1 MPILSAVVKYCVAN
15 FVLLMIC
22 IPCVILGQGK
32 KQDSFFFIQLT
43 DPQLGFYSQGSDFS
57 REQEQMHVLIETIN
71 LLKPAFVVIS
81 GDFVHDKE
89 NKAQLDGFEALCK
102 EIDSRIP
109 LYLIPGN
116 HDVGND
122 MTAEG
127 TKQFVRRYGSD
138 RFVWKNKNGC
148 VIGFNSSEIRSGDPK
163 REMDEFQWIEKQLI
177 KCRKCN
183 HIILIGHHPFY
194 VRSADEADSYDNIPL
209 DVRSKYLDM
218 FCQYGVDVV
227 LSGHLHHCAQ
237 SYYERINFVTSGAAG
252 RAFGKSKPGMTVVTV
267 LPEIVHTNFYEI
279 NHLPRTI
286 NMLEGK
292 IYRKIVKN
300 SLFFVKGISIRK
312 FV

>member
-1 MPILSAVVKYCVAN
+1 MKLCYAYLV
-15 FVLLMIC
+15 FLLFC
-22 IPCVILGQGK
+22 IPCVIFGQNR

-43 DPQLGFYSQGSDFS
+43 DPQLGFYSQSSDFRRE
-57 REQEQMHVLIETIN
+57 REQIMTFIEAIN
-71 LLKPAFVVIS
+71 LLRPAFVVIS
-81 GDFVHDKE
+81 GDFVHQKDDE
-89 NKAQLDGFEALCK
+89 AQLAGFDSLCRK
-102 EIDSRIP
+102 IDSHIP

-209 DVRSKYLDM
+209 DVRSKYLNM

-237 SYYERINFVTSGAAG
+237 SYYERIHFVTSGAAG

-286 NMLEGK
+286 N
-292 IYRKIVKN
+292 
-300 SLFFVKGISIRK
+300 LFRR
-312 FV
+312 